1 MMPRSR
7 SDAVSSSSSAAANVR
22 RGLRALGRSAPV
34 GSRRCAR
41 GRSPELYWP
50 TSPINA
56 ASPRPNRDRVI
67 SSAIAASPELSVMRT
82 PRI

>member
-1 MMPRSR
+1 
-7 SDAVSSSSSAAANVR
+7 
-22 RGLRALGRSAPV
+22 LRAFGRIEPV

-41 GRSPELYWP
+41 GRSTELSWP

-56 ASPRPNRDRVI
+56 AKPRPNRERLP
-67 SSAIAASPELSVMRT
+67 SSAIAASPEVSVMRT